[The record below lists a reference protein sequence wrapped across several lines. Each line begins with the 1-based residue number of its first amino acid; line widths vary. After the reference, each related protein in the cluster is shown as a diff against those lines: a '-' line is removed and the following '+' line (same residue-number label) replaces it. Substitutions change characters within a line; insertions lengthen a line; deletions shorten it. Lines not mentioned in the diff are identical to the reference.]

1 WDEDVLADLGRAKAL
16 VVGPGLGR
24 TDAIIAAVR
33 RLVAAAP
40 VPTVVDAD
48 ALYALGTAEE
58 AGAILGQRTAP
69 TVLTPHDGEYKRLVG
84 QPPAGDRVAAAR
96 DLAARTHATVLL
108 KGPTT
113 VVADPSGE
121 VLLSTAG
128 DERLATAG
136 TGDVLA
142 GVVGAYLAQGL
153 DGLRAAAA
161 AAFVHGT
168 AGHLDW
174 RHGLV
179 AGDLLDLLP
188 AVLDRR

>member
-1 WDEDVLADLGRAKAL
+1 M
-16 VVGPGLGR
+16 
-24 TDAIIAAVR
+24 
-33 RLVAAAP
+33 AAAP
-40 VPTVVDAD
+40 VPTIVDAD
-48 ALYALGTAEE
+48 GLYALGTAEE
-58 AGAILGQRTAP
+58 VAAVIGPRTAP
-69 TVLTPHDGEYKRLVG
+69 TVLTPHDGEYKRLAG
-84 QPPAGDRVAAAR
+84 HPPGDDRIAAAR

-153 DGLRAAAA
+153 DGLHAAAA
-161 AAFVHGT
+161 AAFVHGS
-168 AGHLDW
+168 AGHLGW